1 MDKLEITSVDT
12 PVLLGSS
19 SKMIIQ
25 NVCSETIY
33 WSVSPGS
40 TGKFRL
46 SPSDTIVVDY
56 DVYLSSDSFGRE
68 FVVVGRL

>member
-1 MDKLEITSVDT
+1 MDKLEITDT
-12 PVLLGSS
+12 EVAVLLGTSK
-19 SKMIIQ
+19 KMIIQ
-25 NVCSETIY
+25 NVCSEVVY
-33 WSVSPGS
+33 WSLVPGS

-46 SPSDTIVVDY
+46 NPSDTIIVDY